1 MGRMALTPT
10 SLAYLREETQAQKI
24 HRENSRWHRKQQ
36 TVVGASEKPS
46 ERSWWLARET
56 ELGSRPQ

>member
-1 MGRMALTPT
+1 MASVLKRRNT
-10 SLAYLREETQAQKI
+10 ETKI

-36 TVVGASEKPS
+36 TVVGASEKPR
-46 ERSWWLARET
+46 ERSWCLAKET